1 MEDKIKIIEKVYYDP
16 GGFGSINQTLKDA
29 KKYDKTITYDDIK
42 KWKTSQDFGQKA
54 KMRGMNSFIAQA
66 PREEYQMDLLFFADQ
81 PIAPQLKNAM
91 LMVDIFSKYTQ
102 VVPCKS
108 KQIPDVLNA
117 IKDCLDKMGGKP
129 KTIYSDNEGAFV
141 SNEVKKYFE
150 NAKIRHLTT
159 LGHAP
164 VAERQ
169 IRTIKDM
176 IYKRIEHTK
185 KEWFEVLYPV
195 LLTYNKKMV
204 HSVTKHTPEHALRP
218 SNTAII
224 KFNLELKSRHSRKYP
239 EIEIGDTVRIFK
251 KKDKLDK
258 ERVSNWSSKKYK
270 VIAISENMNQKFY
283 KLEGLDKSLMRS
295 ELLLLD

>member
-1 MEDKIKIIEKVYYDP
+1 MDDKIKIIEKVYYDP
-16 GGFGSINQTLKDA
+16 GGFGSITTTLKDA
-29 KKYDKTITYDDIK
+29 KKYDKSITYEDVK
-42 KWKTSQDFGQKA
+42 KWKYSQDFGQKA
-54 KMRGMNSFIAQA
+54 KTRGMNSFIADA
-66 PREEYQMDLLFFADQ
+66 PREEYQMDLFFFADQ
-81 PIAPQLKNAM
+81 PVPAQLKNAL

-102 VVPCKS
+102 VVPCRS
-108 KQIPDVLNA
+108 KQVPDVLNA
-117 IKDCLDKMGGKP
+117 IKECLDKMGGKP

-141 SNEVKKYFE
+141 SNETKEYFE
-150 NAKIRHLTT
+150 NENIRHLTT

-185 KEWFEVLYPV
+185 TEWWEVLYPV

-204 HSVTKHTPEHALRP
+204 HNVTKHTPEEALKP
-218 SNTAII
+218 SNKSMV
-224 KFNLELKSRHSRKYP
+224 KFNLEIKKRSSRRYP
-239 EIEIGDTVRIFK
+239 DIEVGDTVRIFK

-258 ERVSNWSSKKYK
+258 ERISNWSSKKYK
-270 VIAISENMNQKFY
+270 VKDIKESMNQKFY
-283 KLEGLDKSLMRS
+283 ELEGYDKPLMRS